1 VLRLITL
8 GGLAL
13 TQDGEPYT
21 GGASQRRRLAVLA
34 VLAASGSAGLSRDK
48 MLGYLWP
55 EFADDQART
64 ALNQAVH
71 QIRQAIGA
79 DAITSTNTGL
89 CLNAS
94 RVESD
99 VAQFAQAMAE
109 RAYERAAALYRGP
122 FLDGIHL
129 RNAPEFER
137 WVDAERA
144 RLAREYAVAL
154 ESLAASA
161 AARRDRAGVVRWRE
175 RLAAINPLNAPAI
188 VALIEAHV
196 ALGDRVAARAT
207 ATAHAALVREE
218 LGGEPEPAVRDWIA
232 RLKTEPH
239 SQPAVAPGP
248 AHEPTSGSAEPPR
261 SAVGRGWGHPVMHR
275 ATGGRYAIGRLLAS
289 TDVLTTFAATDGRD
303 GTAVALHV
311 VNTRLVVHADPEQF
325 VRTLQRVTAIGDPRV
340 VPVLEV
346 AATDECFCFVTPSA
360 GGQSLRDRLAREHQ
374 LAVPDA
380 LRVAHDMAAALAAA
394 HAHGVIHGDLRPKHV
409 SLLDSGAVIAGWALF
424 EALTPARHSDG
435 WSVIET
441 AVTIAAPGYASPEQ
455 LAGGAI
461 PDERSDIYSVGC
473 ILFEMLAGKPP
484 FAAGDP
490 RTLIGRKLTQPPPSV
505 REARDGVPDALD
517 AVLRTCL
524 ARSPADRYASGTAL
538 TDALSGVGWK

>member
-1 VLRLITL
+1 
-8 GGLAL
+8 
-13 TQDGEPYT
+13 
-21 GGASQRRRLAVLA
+21 
-34 VLAASGSAGLSRDK
+34 

-55 EFADDQART
+55 EFAEDQART

-71 QIRQAIGA
+71 QIRQSIGA

-89 CLNAS
+89 SLNAG

-109 RAYERAAALYRGP
+109 GTYDRAATLYRGP
-122 FLDGIHL
+122 FLDGIHV
-129 RNAPEFER
+129 RDAPEFER
-137 WVDAERA
+137 WVAAVRA

-161 AARRDRAGVVRWRE
+161 TARRDRASVVRWRE
-175 RLAAINPLNAPAI
+175 QLAVINPLNARSI

-196 ALGDRVAARAT
+196 ALGDRTSALTT

-232 RLKTEPH
+232 RLKTDPH
-239 SQPAVAPGP
+239 SQTAVASGP
-248 AHEPTSGSAEPPR
+248 ASGPTPAGADPSRPAGGGGAGH
-261 SAVGRGWGHPVMHR
+261 AVIHR
-275 ATGGRYAIGRLLAS
+275 ATGGRYAIGRLLAA

-303 GTAVALHV
+303 GTPVLLHV
-311 VNTRLVVHADPEQF
+311 VSTRVAVHADAERF
-325 VRTLQRVTAIGDPRV
+325 IRTLRRVTAVGDPRV
-340 VPVLEV
+340 VPVLEA
-346 AATDECFCFVTPSA
+346 AATDECFCFVTPPA
-360 GGQSLRDRLAREHQ
+360 AGQSLRDRLAREHQ
-374 LAVPDA
+374 LAVSDT
-380 LRVAHDMAAALAAA
+380 LRLAHDVAAALAAA
-394 HAHGVIHGDLRPKHV
+394 HAHGVVHGDLRPKHV
-409 SLLDSGAVIAGWALF
+409 SVLHSGAVIAGWALF
-424 EALTPARHSDG
+424 EALAPARHGDAY
-435 WSVIET
+435 SVVET

-455 LAGGAI
+455 LAGNAL
-461 PDERSDIYSVGC
+461 PDERSDIYSCGC

-490 RTLIGRKLTQPPPSV
+490 RTLVGRKLTQPPPSV
-505 REARDGVPDALD
+505 REARDSVPDALD

-538 TDALSGVGWK
+538 ADAVSAIGWK